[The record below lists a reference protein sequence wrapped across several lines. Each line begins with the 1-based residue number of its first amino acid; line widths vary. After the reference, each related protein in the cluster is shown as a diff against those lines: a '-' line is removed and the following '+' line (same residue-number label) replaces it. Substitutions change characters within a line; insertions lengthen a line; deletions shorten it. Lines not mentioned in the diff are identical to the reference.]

1 LRILIVEDNLVNRT
15 LAVRLVEKE
24 GHTTMSAS
32 TGREALAVLERER
45 FDLVLMDLQMPEMDG
60 FEATAAVRASERKTG
75 AHLPIIALTASA
87 MAGDR
92 ERCVASGMDGY
103 VAKPIRVKELVAEI
117 ERVLLIL
124 KGSGPKAG

>member
-1 LRILIVEDNLVNRT
+1 
-15 LAVRLVEKE
+15 
-24 GHTTMSAS
+24 
-32 TGREALAVLERER
+32 
-45 FDLVLMDLQMPEMDG
+45 MPEMDG

-92 ERCVASGMDGY
+92 KRCVASGMDGY